1 MCGIAAIRTPRRDG
15 FGHALSAALTAM
27 HHRGPDD
34 TGVYVSSRADVGLG
48 SARLAIMDPA
58 NGHQPV
64 ANEDRGIHAVVN
76 GEFYESDRL
85 RKALEDRGHRVRTGS
100 DSELLVHLYE
110 EHGTGCLRFLRG
122 EFAFVLLDESAN
134 RLFLAC
140 DRFAIKPLHYARS
153 RGGWIIASEIKALI
167 AMGMEPRWDLAA
179 LQQSLAFQYGKPGST
194 LFEGVRQLRPAHA
207 MVLDGD
213 DCKEFVYWEPCFEP
227 DPTITAEAIGAAL
240 REAVHLRL
248 RADVPMACTLSGGLD
263 SSAVAA
269 ISGIRDC
276 FCVRFDAPEYDEGPQ
291 VLEDGPSDVRI
302 HQVPVTRRDQVM
314 HLEDA
319 VRHSEGLAINGQLV
333 GKFLLSRAIRDAGF
347 KVVLAGEGA
356 DEAFLGYA
364 HLQQDYT
371 DTPPQIALQQ
381 GIMLP
386 APGESFPWRMP
397 TWLERVPTFLQ
408 AKLAT
413 GRHAAALLAHPPN
426 PQTIL
431 DDCLGGID
439 LPSGPFVRR
448 SAWLWTRMAL
458 AGYILRTLGD
468 GAEMAHSVEAR
479 LPFLDHELF
488 AVAARIPPPAL
499 LDHEHTKLALREAL
513 RGIVPETVRTRKK
526 HPFLA
531 PPLDGDQAVDDFVQ
545 DTLAS
550 TACRELPLFDHRAV
564 RRWAAAR
571 FRLPDADRHR
581 LDPVLMQLLT
591 ATLLQRCFRMT

>member
-15 FGHALSAALTAM
+15 IQPALNAALTAM

-34 TGVYVSSRADVGLG
+34 TGVYVSSRMNVGLG

-64 ANEDRGIHAVVN
+64 ANEAYGIHAVVN

-85 RKALEDRGHRVRTGS
+85 RKELEHKGHRFRTGS

-122 EFAFVLLDESAN
+122 EFAFVLLDESAD

-153 RGGWIIASEIKALI
+153 GGGWIIASEVKALI
-167 AMGMEPRWDLAA
+167 AMGMEPRWNLTA
-179 LQQSLAFQYGKPGST
+179 LQQSLAFQYAKPGST

-213 DCKEFVYWEPCFEP
+213 DCKDFVYWEPCFEP
-227 DPTITAEAIGAAL
+227 DPTMTAEAIGAAL

-291 VLEDGPSDVRI
+291 VLEDGPNDVRI

-319 VRHSEGLAINGQLV
+319 VRQSEGLAINGQLV

-386 APGESFPWRMP
+386 TPGESFPWRMP

-413 GRHAAALLAHPPN
+413 GRHAAALLAYPSN

-531 PPLDGDQAVDDFVQ
+531 PPLDGDPAVDDFVQ
-545 DTLAS
+545 DTIAS
-550 TACRELPLFDHRAV
+550 KACRELPLFDHRAV